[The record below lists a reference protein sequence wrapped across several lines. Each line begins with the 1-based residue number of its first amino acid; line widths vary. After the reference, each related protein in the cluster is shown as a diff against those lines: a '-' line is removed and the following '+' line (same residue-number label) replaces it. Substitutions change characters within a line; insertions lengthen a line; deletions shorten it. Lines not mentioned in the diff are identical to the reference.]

1 MGTRALAVILALG
14 VAVFVGVFIW
24 TTVWTLDPRDTIS
37 ADPSATAE
45 VSEALSDGRMDVQ
58 VYALGNLDVRVEIQ
72 FMPDTDAGAAAGMRP
87 VVNFAM
93 VDMHMDGIAPPL
105 QLVEAGV
112 WRAVVKLS
120 MAGRW
125 VVSVGFGEE
134 CAEVEFDAR

>member
-1 MGTRALAVILALG
+1 MGTRALALILALG

-24 TTVWTLDPRDTIS
+24 TTVWTLDARDTIS
-37 ADPSATAE
+37 ADPSVTAE
-45 VSEALSDGRMDVQ
+45 VSEAFSDGRMDVQ
-58 VYALGNLDVRVEIQ
+58 VYALGGRDVRVEIQ

-112 WRAVVKLS
+112 WRADVKLP

-134 CAEVEFDAR
+134 FAEVEFDAR

>member
-24 TTVWTLDPRDTIS
+24 TTAWTLDPRDTTS
-37 ADPSATAE
+37 ADPSVTAK
-45 VSEALSDGRMDVQ
+45 VSEALADGRMDVQ
-58 VYALGNLDVRVEIQ
+58 VYALGGRDVRLEIQ

-87 VVNFAM
+87 DVNFAM

-112 WRAVVKLS
+112 WRADVKLP

-134 CAEVEFDAR
+134 FAEVEFDAR

>member
-1 MGTRALAVILALG
+1 LG

-37 ADPSATAE
+37 ADPSVTAE
-45 VSEALSDGRMDVQ
+45 VSEAFSDGRMDVQ
-58 VYALGNLDVRVEIQ
+58 VYALGGRDVRVEIQ

-112 WRAVVKLS
+112 WRADVKLP

-134 CAEVEFDAR
+134 FAEVEFDAR